1 MPVQEGN
8 PMIIQEQTKLRVE
21 PLLVLATELI
31 QLRNVSNW
39 TEATITS
46 SSNFGMMLTTLSY
59 KTTSGET
66 IALEIPTEFCE
77 RFNDF
82 KKSFNQQSQNQI
94 KQILLKVKAAG
105 GVYELRM
112 E

>member
-1 MPVQEGN
+1 
-8 PMIIQEQTKLRVE
+8 MIIQEQSKIGIE

-66 IALEIPTEFCE
+66 VVMEIPTEFCE

-82 KKSFNQQSQNQI
+82 KNRLTNRAKTKSNKYCS
-94 KQILLKVKAAG
+94 K
-105 GVYELRM
+105 
-112 E
+112 

>member
-1 MPVQEGN
+1 
-8 PMIIQEQTKLRVE
+8 MIIQEQSKTKVE

-31 QLRNVSNW
+31 QLRNVPNW
-39 TEATITS
+39 TEAIITS
-46 SSNFGMMLTTLSY
+46 NSNFGMMLTMLSY
-59 KTTSGET
+59 KTSSGE
-66 IALEIPTEFCE
+66 IKPLEIPTEFCE

-94 KQILLKVKAAG
+94 NKILLKVKAG